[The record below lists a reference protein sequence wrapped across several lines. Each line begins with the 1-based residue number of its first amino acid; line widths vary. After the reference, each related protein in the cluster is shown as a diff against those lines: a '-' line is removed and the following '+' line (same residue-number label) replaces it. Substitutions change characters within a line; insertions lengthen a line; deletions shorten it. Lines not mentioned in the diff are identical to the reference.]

1 MYKHRFITVVAF
13 LTFTFIFLPLILIVI
28 TSFNSA
34 DTISLPLSGF
44 SLQWFA
50 KVFKSRSL
58 VQSFKNSLTL
68 ALLSSILGI
77 AIGLL
82 ASLAIVK
89 KPSKVSNALL
99 SLFLSP
105 SLIPGIVIGYVLFHF
120 LVVSL
125 QIPLSIALVL
135 GHLLVVLPYCVRIIC
150 ASLKEIDESMEEA
163 ARTLGCPP
171 VKAFVVI
178 VLPNLRPAI
187 ISAFMLSFINSFNNI
202 PVSMYL
208 KGPGMNTLPYSMMNH
223 IEYNYDPTVSAL
235 SVMLMAMTLVF
246 MALIDRSMNTRKTK
260 TKIVKGE

>member
-1 MYKHRFITVVAF
+1 MYKHRLITIVAF
-13 LTFTFIFLPLILIVI
+13 LTFTFIFLPLILIII

-58 VQSFKNSLTL
+58 IQSFKNSLTL
-68 ALLSSILGI
+68 ALVSSAIGI
-77 AIGLL
+77 GIGLL
-82 ASLAIVK
+82 AALAIVK
-89 KPSKVSNALL
+89 RPSKVSNALL
-99 SLFLSP
+99 SIFLSP

-125 QIPLSIALVL
+125 QIPLNLALIL

-150 ASLKEIDESMEEA
+150 ASLKDIDESMEEA

-171 VKAFVVI
+171 IKAFIQV

-223 IEYNYDPTVSAL
+223 IEYNFDPTVSAL
-235 SVMLMAMTLVF
+235 SVMLMMMTLVF
-246 MALIDRSMNTRKTK
+246 MALIDRSMNTRQTK

>member
-1 MYKHRFITVVAF
+1 MYKHRFITIIAF
-13 LTFTFIFLPLILIVI
+13 LTFIFIFLPLILIII

-68 ALLSSILGI
+68 ALVSSIIGI
-77 AIGLL
+77 VIGLL
-82 ASLAIVK
+82 SALAIVK
-89 KPSKVSNALL
+89 RPSKVSNAML
-99 SLFLSP
+99 SIFLSP

-125 QIPLSIALVL
+125 QIPLNLALIL

-150 ASLKEIDESMEEA
+150 ASLKDIDESMEEA

-171 VKAFVVI
+171 AKEKNLV
-178 VLPNLRPAI
+178 VLPNLRAAT

-235 SVMLMAMTLVF
+235 SVMLMGMTLVF
-246 MALIDRSMNTRKTK
+246 MALIDRSMNAKQTK
-260 TKIVKGE
+260 TKLVKGE

>member
-1 MYKHRFITVVAF
+1 MYKHRFITIVAF
-13 LTFTFIFLPLILIVI
+13 LTFIFIFLPLILIVI

-68 ALLSSILGI
+68 ALVSSIVGI
-77 AIGLL
+77 LVGLL
-82 ASLAIVK
+82 SAIAIVK
-89 KPSKVSNALL
+89 KPSKVSDALL
-99 SLFLSP
+99 SIFLSP

-125 QIPLSIALVL
+125 QIPLNLALVL

-171 VKAFVVI
+171 VKAFLLV

-235 SVMLMAMTLVF
+235 SVMLMGMTLIF
-246 MALIDRSMNTRKTK
+246 MALMDRSMNARQTK
-260 TKIVKGE
+260 TKIRKGE

>member
-1 MYKHRFITVVAF
+1 MYKHRLITIVAF
-13 LTFTFIFLPLILIVI
+13 LTFIFIFMPLILIII

-68 ALLSSILGI
+68 ALVSSVVGI
-77 AIGLL
+77 VIGLL
-82 ASLAIVK
+82 AALAIVK
-89 KPSKVSNALL
+89 RPSKVSNALL
-99 SLFLSP
+99 SIFLSP

-125 QIPLSIALVL
+125 QIPLNLALIL

-171 VKAFVVI
+171 IKAFILV

-235 SVMLMAMTLVF
+235 SVMLMGMTLVF
-246 MALIDRSMNTRKTK
+246 MTLRNRSMNVRQTK

>member
-1 MYKHRFITVVAF
+1 MYKHRLITVIAF
-13 LTFTFIFLPLILIVI
+13 LTFTFIFLPLILIIV

-34 DTISLPLSGF
+34 DTISLPLDGF

-68 ALLSSILGI
+68 ALVSSTIGI
-77 AIGLL
+77 GIGLL
-82 ASLAIVK
+82 AALAIVK
-89 KPSKVSNALL
+89 KPSKLSNALL
-99 SLFLSP
+99 SIFLSP

-125 QIPLSIALVL
+125 QIPLNMALIL

-171 VKAFVVI
+171 MKAFILV

-223 IEYNYDPTVSAL
+223 IEYNFDPTVSAL
-235 SVMLMAMTLVF
+235 SVMLMGMTLVF
-246 MALIDRSMNTRKTK
+246 MALIDRSMNARQTK
-260 TKIVKGE
+260 TKLVKGE